1 MSEDETVQPGEFSFE
16 PGICNRVPGRT
27 AAEANLNGAP
37 CGFKAT
43 GDAAWDSDSEDYAMF
58 TDAGNAQVAA
68 MVKTARVM
76 TRTQPEAE
84 VMAWLV
90 SEKFRLR
97 TSTDVNSSRNC
108 PGETR
113 TGYSEITDTMVRE
126 TIGYALDEAWQA
138 AYGCGFDDREWRVAG
153 IGE

>member
-1 MSEDETVQPGEFSFE
+1 MDETEQGGEFSFE

-76 TRTQPEAE
+76 TKTKPEAD

-90 SEKFRLR
+90 SEKFRLAN
-97 TSTDVNSSRNC
+97 SPDVNPRRSGRPDPC
-108 PGETR
+108 
-113 TGYSEITDTMVRE
+113 TGYGECTDTMVRE
-126 TIGYALDEAWQA
+126 TIGYALDEAWNT
-138 AYGCGFDDREWRVAG
+138 AYGCSFDDRSWRVAG
-153 IGE
+153 LG

>member
-1 MSEDETVQPGEFSFE
+1 MDEVTFGPGEW
-16 PGICNRVPGRT
+16 NRQSGRT
-27 AAEANLNGAP
+27 AADVNLDGAP
-37 CGFKAT
+37 YGFKVT

-90 SEKFRLR
+90 SEKSRLR
-97 TSTDVNSSRNC
+97 TSTDVNPSRNY
-108 PGETR
+108 PDETR
-113 TGYSEITDTMVRE
+113 TGYSEVTDTMVRE

-138 AYGCGFDDREWRVAG
+138 AYGCGFDDREWRMT
-153 IGE
+153 GEEG